1 MNCTVTELIEKLKT
15 MPPNLKVQ
23 VRPKY
28 YGDLKRWDS
37 APVTVSG
44 VSEMHPEGGEKNVT
58 ILV

>member
-28 YGDLKRWDS
+28 HGDLRWCDS
-37 APVTVSG
+37 APVTVNG
-44 VSEMHPEGGEKNVT
+44 VAEMHPEGGEKNVT